1 MKQVSSL
8 FIFATIIFTVLLPYQ
23 VVTALPIPPIRG
35 TTSGINNM
43 FKRCNNVLSNNPRLF
58 SSITSCL
65 LFSGSD
71 AFAQNLEMKKK
82 VTNVSSSSSSSDIN
96 SEFQL
101 DYPRFISAGF
111 LGVIFGGFVYPTA
124 YTQIDK
130 LWKRSNFSSVL
141 QKSVFEIATVGIFV
155 NSISMAVRGVLL
167 GRRGDDVVMHV
178 WNEMREV
185 TLNDVRVW
193 LPYNLV
199 AFSVI
204 PSYLR
209 PITTAMMES
218 GWQTYISFKSNDY
231 E

>member
-1 MKQVSSL
+1 MYTCTSESLKQVSSL
-8 FIFATIIFTVLLPYQ
+8 FILTTIFFTVLLPNQ
-23 VVTALPIPPIRG
+23 FVTALPIPP
-35 TTSGINNM
+35 TSGINNM
-43 FKRCNNVLSNNPRLF
+43 LKRCNNALAHNTRLF
-58 SSITSCL
+58 SSVTSCL

-71 AFAQNLEMKKK
+71 AFAQNLEMKQKG
-82 VTNVSSSSSSSDIN
+82 TNVSLSSDIT

-111 LGVIFGGFVYPTA
+111 LGIVFGGFVYPTA

-130 LWKRSNFSSVL
+130 LWKRSNFSSVV

-155 NSISMAVRGVLL
+155 NSISMAVRGILV
-167 GRRGDDVVMHV
+167 GRRGDDVVMHI
-178 WNEMREV
+178 WNKMSEV
-185 TLNDVRVW
+185 TLNDARVW

-218 GWQTYISFKSNDY
+218 GWQTYISLRSNDY
-231 E
+231 